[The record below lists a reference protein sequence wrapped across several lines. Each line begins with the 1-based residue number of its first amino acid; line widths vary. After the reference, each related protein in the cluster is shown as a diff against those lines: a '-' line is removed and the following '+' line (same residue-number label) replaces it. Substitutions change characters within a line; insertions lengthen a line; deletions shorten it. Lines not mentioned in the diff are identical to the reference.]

1 MANFLPMRHYLKAII
16 IAVLA
21 YYIAST
27 LIPTIN
33 LGTDPQNLLIV
44 IGGILIS
51 QLIIHP
57 IFSLILLPINIITLG
72 GVSILINL
80 GLMYAFM
87 KFLPGFSIGAY
98 NFPGANIQGFIVPPA
113 YLNQMMAIV
122 AVALIITLVQKV
134 LHIIFE

>member
-1 MANFLPMRHYLKAII
+1 MAEFLPMRHFLKAII

-33 LGTDPQNLLIV
+33 LGLDPKNILIV

-57 IFSLILLPINIITLG
+57 IFSLVLLPINILTLG
-72 GVSILINL
+72 GVSFFINIGLI
-80 GLMYAFM
+80 YAYT
-87 KFLPGFSIGAY
+87 KYLPGFSIAAY

-113 YLNQMMAIV
+113 YLTQAMAIF
-122 AVALIITLVQKV
+122 AVALIITLVQKI

>member
-1 MANFLPMRHYLKAII
+1 MRHYLKAII

-33 LGTDPQNLLIV
+33 LGIDQQNILIV

-51 QLIIHP
+51 QLVLHP
-57 IFSLILLPINIITLG
+57 IFSLVLLPINILTLG
-72 GVSILINL
+72 GVSLFINL
-80 GLMYAFM
+80 GLIYAFI

-98 NFPGANIQGFIVPPA
+98 DFPGANIQGFILPPVN
-113 YLNQMMAIV
+113 LSPVMAIF
-122 AVALIITLVQKV
+122 AVAFIITVVQKV